1 LFRKEWRGILL
12 TFLTRR
18 IALLFGMMLVGSFL
32 IFSLVYLAPG
42 DPLAALTGNKFVSEE
57 RVAQLTAMYHLD
69 QPFLSRFGLWVLD
82 VFRGDLGDSI
92 VFQSSVN
99 SLLAKALPITI
110 SLVILSEL
118 FIVIFGF
125 AAAVIS
131 ARFRGAPDAVISIA
145 SSLAVSIPVFVV
157 AVVLAIV
164 FGRILGWFPT
174 IGPGEDG
181 LDRLYHLILPA
192 IAMSIGGSALIARIG
207 RSAFIEELDSP
218 HVTTEVARGINA
230 ARVFRRHVVRNG
242 LPPVVAVVAI
252 QIPGLIA
259 GAVVAEQVFNL
270 GGVGTLLLAGINA
283 RDFALVQAI
292 GLIILATTV
301 TFGIAADIVYG
312 LLDPAAKVGRQ

>member
-1 LFRKEWRGILL
+1 LL

>member
-1 LFRKEWRGILL
+1 ML

-283 RDFALVQAI
+283 RDFALVQAN

>member
-1 LFRKEWRGILL
+1 ML

-125 AAAVIS
+125 AAAAIS

-174 IGPGEDG
+174 IGSGEDG
-181 LDRLYHLILPA
+181 LDRLYHLLLPA

-301 TFGIAADIVYG
+301 TFGIVADIVYG

>member
-1 LFRKEWRGILL
+1 ML

>member
-1 LFRKEWRGILL
+1 
-12 TFLTRR
+12 
-18 IALLFGMMLVGSFL
+18 
-32 IFSLVYLAPG
+32 
-42 DPLAALTGNKFVSEE
+42 
-57 RVAQLTAMYHLD
+57 
-69 QPFLSRFGLWVLD
+69 
-82 VFRGDLGDSI
+82 
-92 VFQSSVN
+92 VN

-125 AAAVIS
+125 AAAAIS

-181 LDRLYHLILPA
+181 LDRLYHLLLPA

-301 TFGIAADIVYG
+301 TFGIVADIVYG

>member
-1 LFRKEWRGILL
+1 LL

-125 AAAVIS
+125 AAAAIS

-181 LDRLYHLILPA
+181 LDRLYHLLLPA

-301 TFGIAADIVYG
+301 TFGIVADIVYG

>member
-1 LFRKEWRGILL
+1 ML

-118 FIVIFGF
+118 FIIIFGF

-131 ARFRGAPDAVISIA
+131 ARFRGAPDAFISIA

-181 LDRLYHLILPA
+181 LDRLYHLLLPA

-301 TFGIAADIVYG
+301 TFGIVADIVYG

>member
-1 LFRKEWRGILL
+1 ML

-125 AAAVIS
+125 AAAAIS

-181 LDRLYHLILPA
+181 LDRLYHLLLPA

-218 HVTTEVARGINA
+218 HVTTEVARGISA

-301 TFGIAADIVYG
+301 TFGIVADIVYG